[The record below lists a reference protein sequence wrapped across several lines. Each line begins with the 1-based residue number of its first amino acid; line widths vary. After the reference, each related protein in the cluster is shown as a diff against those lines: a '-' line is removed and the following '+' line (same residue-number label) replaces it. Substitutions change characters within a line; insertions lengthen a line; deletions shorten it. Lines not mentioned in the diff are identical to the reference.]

1 MIRGINLLIV
11 GLTQYFTAIFLLR
24 NGDGSAVFLDVNFLL
39 LVSSTV
45 IITSAGYLIND
56 YYDIK
61 IDFVNRPDR
70 VIVGKTLKRR
80 WIIISHTF
88 LNILGI
94 AIGFWLSTTIGL
106 INFSAAFLLWL
117 YSNQLKRLPLI
128 GNLAIALLTGT
139 TLFLVG
145 QYFQERV
152 YLVFCYAVFGA
163 FITLIREIIKDMED
177 MKGDEKFGC
186 RTLPIVIGTLRTK
199 KVISLIAVFFGLTVF
214 LLMSHINLILPIT
227 LSIVLIFL
235 IFALL
240 QADTKK
246 GYHQLSTFCKWIMLA
261 GIVSMIWI

>member
-24 NGDGSAVFLDVNFLL
+24 NGDVFEIFKDFNFFL

-88 LNILGI
+88 LNLLGI
-94 AIGFWLSTTIGL
+94 AIGFWLSNTIGI

-128 GNLAIALLTGT
+128 GNLAIAILTGT
-139 TLFLVG
+139 TLYLVG

-152 YLVFCYAVFGA
+152 YLVLCYAIFAA

-177 MKGDEKFGC
+177 IKGDEKFGC
-186 RTLPIVIGTLRTK
+186 RTLPIVIGTLKTK
-199 KVISLIAVFFGLTVF
+199 KVLGYITVLFGLSVF

-227 LSIVLIFL
+227 LSVVLIFL
-235 IFALL
+235 IFAISK
-240 QADTKK
+240 ADTKK
-246 GYHQLSTFCKWIMLA
+246 AYHQLSTFCKWIMMA
-261 GIVSMIWI
+261 GVVSMIWI

>member
-11 GLTQYFTAIFLLR
+11 GLTQYFTAIFLLK
-24 NGDGSAVFLDVNFLL
+24 NGNGRIVFEDFDFFL

-88 LNILGI
+88 LNLLGI
-94 AIGFWLSTTIGL
+94 AIGFWLSNTIGI
-106 INFSAAFLLWL
+106 INFGAAFLLWL

-128 GNLAIALLTGT
+128 GNLSIALLTGT

-145 QYFQERV
+145 QYYQERV
-152 YLVFCYAVFGA
+152 YLVLCYAIFGA
-163 FITLIREIIKDMED
+163 FITLIREVIKDMED

-186 RTLPIVIGTLRTK
+186 KTLPIVFGIRKTK
-199 KVISLIAVFFGLTVF
+199 KVIVLIAVLFTTTVF
-214 LLMSHINLILPIT
+214 ALMQSINLILPIA
-227 LSIVLIFL
+227 LSIILIFL

-240 QADTKK
+240 KADTKRAF
-246 GYHQLSTFCKWIMLA
+246 HQLSTFCKWIMLVGVA
-261 GIVSMIWI
+261 SMVWI